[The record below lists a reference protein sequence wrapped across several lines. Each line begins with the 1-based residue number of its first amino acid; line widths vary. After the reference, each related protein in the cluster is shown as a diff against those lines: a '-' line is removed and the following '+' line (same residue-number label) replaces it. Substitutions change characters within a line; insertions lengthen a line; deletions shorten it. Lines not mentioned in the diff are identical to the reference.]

1 MQDKNFNV
9 QLLKGDF
16 HETKET
22 SGGASFKCRHGF
34 FRSITGAP
42 GLDGL
47 DGQHL
52 TFSIDAASAWWPS
65 DTSLP
70 LGQPGTQDVHVLD

>member
-1 MQDKNFNV
+1 MELTSVDGMRSGEVRMINV
-9 QLLKGDF
+9 
-16 HETKET
+16 
-22 SGGASFKCRHGF
+22 
-34 FRSITGAP
+34 TGAP